1 MDGRQLAGKDPVLKV
16 KLAPRSSMNK
26 IVGFEGDIL
35 KVKVKSAPV
44 DGLANQDLI
53 LLLSK
58 HLRVAK
64 ERIEI
69 ISGHKSRSKI
79 IRFHG
84 IRASSI
90 RKLLVTFKS

>member
-1 MDGRQLAGKDPVLKV
+1 MDRKRLAGKDPVFEV
-16 KLAPRSSMNK
+16 KLVPRSSMNK
-26 IVGFEGDIL
+26 IVGLEGDIL

-58 HLRVAK
+58 RLRVAK

-69 ISGHKSRSKI
+69 VSGHKSRLKT

-84 IRASSI
+84 IQASSI
-90 RKLLVTFKS
+90 RKLLNC

>member
-1 MDGRQLAGKDPVLKV
+1 MHRKGFAQKNTVFKV
-16 KLAPRSSMNK
+16 KLLPRSSINK
-26 IVGFEGDIL
+26 IVGFEEDIL

-58 HLRVAK
+58 RLRIAK

-69 ISGHKSRSKI
+69 ISGSRSRLKTV
-79 IRFHG
+79 RFHG
-84 IRASSI
+84 IQVSSI
-90 RKLLVTFKS
+90 RELLNC

>member
-1 MDGRQLAGKDPVLKV
+1 MSGFALKV
-16 KLAPRSSMNK
+16 KLLPRSSMNK

-53 LLLSK
+53 ILLSK
-58 HLRVAK
+58 RLRIPK

-69 ISGHKSRSKI
+69 ISGHKSRSKT

-84 IRASSI
+84 IE
-90 RKLLVTFKS
+90 KDDLFLLLNG

>member
-1 MDGRQLAGKDPVLKV
+1 MKDPALKV
-16 KLAPRSSMNK
+16 KLSPCSSTNK

-44 DGLANQDLI
+44 DGLANKDLI

-58 HLRVAK
+58 RLRVAK

-69 ISGHKSRSKI
+69 ISGRKSRLKTV
-79 IRFHG
+79 RVHG
-84 IRASSI
+84 IEKNDLS
-90 RKLLVTFKS
+90 LLLNV

>member
-1 MDGRQLAGKDPVLKV
+1 
-16 KLAPRSSMNK
+16 MNK

-44 DGLANQDLI
+44 DGLANKDLI

-58 HLRVAK
+58 RLRVAK

-69 ISGHKSRSKI
+69 ISGRKSRSKTV
-79 IRFHG
+79 RVHG
-84 IRASSI
+84 IEKNDLS
-90 RKLLVTFKS
+90 LLLNV